1 METPNQKGTVP
12 MDIRRLFA
20 ICALILVG
28 GILVACGADDED
40 AEPTATTAPTTA
52 PIEAD
57 AEPTA
62 AMTDEVADA
71 SPAATPAMPD
81 ATPALADATPALAHA
96 TPVGEIEASPIAS
109 PGASPVASPDASP
122 ISSPVA
128 SPVTDDPADMA
139 GEATPAAL
147 VDSEAAAPSQPL
159 EEEAHEPE
167 PTEVPMAAIAGTL
180 TLDGREQQDYSI
192 SSDGCIG
199 LGEWRQL
206 KPGTQVIVRDATGT
220 VVDIATLESRDSDD
234 ACSWS
239 FAIDVPGA
247 DFFSVSIPMVTEV
260 WFDQNDPSVQSGEL
274 ELFVP

>member
-1 METPNQKGTVP
+1 

-71 SPAATPAMPD
+71 SPAATPAM
-81 ATPALADATPALAHA
+81 ADATPAATPAMADA

-122 ISSPVA
+122 VA
-128 SPVTDDPADMA
+128 SPVTDGLADME

-159 EEEAHEPE
+159 EEEADEPE

-192 SSDGCIG
+192 SSDGCVG

-220 VVDIATLESRDSDD
+220 VVDIATLESRDSDN